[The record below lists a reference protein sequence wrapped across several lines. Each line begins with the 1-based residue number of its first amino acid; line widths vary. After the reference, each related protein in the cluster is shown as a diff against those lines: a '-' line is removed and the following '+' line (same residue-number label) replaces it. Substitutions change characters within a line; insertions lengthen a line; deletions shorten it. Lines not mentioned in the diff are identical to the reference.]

1 MGVWALSKAALE
13 ELFVKPRMV
22 RWPGVLRRV
31 MPLMTE
37 RAFQRFINYMAA
49 VFLLA
54 LAIGAAIQL
63 TFLHRAEK
71 TRVDQQ
77 AAMALRLAGLELSRA
92 LLGTDHSA
100 TPRMPS
106 SRDIARALKGVPQA
120 MSTGHVW
127 LVLDAGGTVRA
138 RWPGEALP
146 EVTGQLAAHLPAG
159 ALNAARAAGQARLAR
174 ITLPDGMEISAGS
187 VPLSPWP
194 GTLVVL
200 RPVDAGMQVW
210 RKSAWAIAGLF
221 LLCASVIIA
230 LASAFNWQA
239 ARAAQADTTLAVA
252 TSRLDAA
259 LDQGRCGLWD
269 WDVARGRIFWSR
281 SMYSM
286 LGVQAA
292 GEYLSFGEIAARQHP
307 QDLPLDQMVEA
318 MLKEGRDSFD
328 HEFRLRHASG
338 HWVWLRARGAM
349 TRGANASEPH
359 LVGIAIDIT
368 AQKKADKASREAET
382 RLREAI
388 EAISESFVLWDGESR
403 LVMCNS
409 KYQQFHS
416 LPPSVCQPGMA
427 YEEVM
432 KAARKPKVA
441 KRHSILS
448 DENDEEVIFEVQLD
462 DGRWLQI
469 NERRVRDKG
478 FVSVGTDITD
488 LKRQQEELKRSEA
501 ELKATV
507 AELEN
512 SRYELEQQ
520 RQRLADLANK
530 YMMEKEKAE
539 AAYRT
544 KSAFLA
550 NMSHEL
556 RTPLNPII
564 GFAQVM
570 RQQIYGPLHEKYLEC
585 AADIEGSAR
594 HLLDLVSDILDMSKI
609 EAGKERL
616 NPRDMDL
623 AEAVAGSV
631 SLIAE
636 QARANGLTL
645 EVAAPE
651 SLPWRADPLKIKQ
664 VLLNI
669 LSNAVKFT
677 GPGGRVRLEMH
688 ELPGQVRISISDTG
702 VGIAEEHLDKLGKP
716 FEQVG
721 GGFTARKGGSG
732 LGLAISRSLVEMH
745 GGTLEITSRLGEGTT
760 VTVTLPGSPARTSSP
775 KQARAS

>member
-1 MGVWALSKAALE
+1 
-13 ELFVKPRMV
+13 
-22 RWPGVLRRV
+22 
-31 MPLMTE
+31 MTE
-37 RAFQRFINYMAA
+37 RAFQRLVNYLVA
-49 VFLLA
+49 VFVLA
-54 LAIGAAIQL
+54 LAIGASIHLAQ
-63 TFLHRAEK
+63 TYRASKNGAER
-71 TRVDQQ
+71 T
-77 AAMALRLAGLELSRA
+77 ALLSLRLAGRELSR
-92 LLGTDHSA
+92 LLSGGQGGQA
-100 TPRMPS
+100 TLRMP
-106 SRDIARALKGVPQA
+106 AREDLARVLGGIPGA
-120 MSTGHVW
+120 RSGGRRW
-127 LVLDAGGTVRA
+127 LVLDNGGSVRA
-138 RWPGEALP
+138 RWPGTTQAGGSGGAERQILAQLP
-146 EVTGQLAAHLPAG
+146 HQGSGQT
-159 ALNAARAAGQARLAR
+159 RL
-174 ITLPDGMEISAGS
+174 ILVNLPDGRSFLMGAVS
-187 VPLSPWP
+187 LTPWP
-194 GTLVVL
+194 GSLVVL
-200 RPVDAGMQVW
+200 QPGGAGMEGW
-210 RKSAWAIAGLF
+210 LKSALAIGGWF

-286 LGVQAA
+286 LGVQAG

-307 QDLPLDQMVEA
+307 QDMPLDQMVET
-318 MLKEGRDSFD
+318 MLREGRGSFD
-328 HEFRLRHASG
+328 HEFRLRHAAG

-349 TRGANASEPH
+349 TRSANADAPH

-368 AQKKADKASREAET
+368 AQKKADKANREAET

-416 LPPSVCQPGMA
+416 LPPSACRPGMA

-507 AELEN
+507 TELEN

-539 AAYRT
+539 AAYKT

-609 EAGKERL
+609 EAGKEILRRE
-616 NPRDMDL
+616 NTDL
-623 AEAVAGSV
+623 SSIIRESIALISEEA
-631 SLIAE
+631 
-636 QARANGLTL
+636 RKRGLVL
-645 EVAAPE
+645 ETDCPE
-651 SLPWRADPLKIKQ
+651 SLPLVADPLKLKQ

-677 GPGGRVRLEMH
+677 ESGGLIQVKAWQEN
-688 ELPGQVRISISDTG
+688 GQAIAAITDTG
-702 VGIAEEHLDKLGKP
+702 IGIAAQHLEKLGRP

-745 GGTLEITSRLGEGTT
+745 GGALEIASRLGEGTT
-760 VTVTLPGSPARTSSP
+760 VTVILPRSPAQTSSP
-775 KQARAS
+775 RRATAS

>member
-1 MGVWALSKAALE
+1 MQKAALE
-13 ELFVKPRMV
+13 DLFVKERTI
-22 RWPGVLRRV
+22 RWPGLLRHFL
-31 MPLMTE
+31 PLMTE
-37 RAFQRFINYMAA
+37 RSLQRLINYLIA

-54 LAIGAAIQL
+54 LAIGTAIQL
-63 TFLHRAEK
+63 SSSHREGLRRERQQSVLH
-71 TRVDQQ
+71 
-77 AAMALRLAGLELSRA
+77 LRLAALELSRI
-92 LLGTDHSA
+92 LGGRMDARGTL
-100 TPRMPS
+100 RMPTPE
-106 SRDIARALKGVPQA
+106 DIARALAAIPGAEAPRRA
-120 MSTGHVW
+120 WM
-127 LVLDAGGTVRA
+127 VLDAGGAIRAIWPKGAAAFPGERA
-138 RWPGEALP
+138 RNR
-146 EVTGQLAAHLPAG
+146 LAAFL
-159 ALNAARAAGQARLAR
+159 AAREAPSGQHVREMLAAGGKLKA
-174 ITLPDGMEISAGS
+174 AGVS
-187 VPLSPWP
+187 LSPWP
-194 GTLVVL
+194 GQLVLV
-200 RPVDAGMQVW
+200 RPAGAGMEDW
-210 RKSAWAIAGLF
+210 WKNALAIGGWF
-221 LLCASVIIA
+221 LLSGVVIGL

-239 ARAAQADTTLAVA
+239 GLTRHADSTLAVA

-286 LGVQAA
+286 LGFQAA
-292 GEYLSFGEIAARQHP
+292 GEYMSFGEIAQRQHP
-307 QDLPLDQMVEA
+307 EDQPLDEMVEV
-318 MLKEGRDSFD
+318 MLERGLESFD
-328 HEFRLRHASG
+328 QEFRLKHADG

-349 TRGANASEPH
+349 TRAGGRDAPH
-359 LVGIAIDIT
+359 LVGIAIDISE
-368 AQKKADKASREAET
+368 QKRADKANKEAET

-416 LPPSVCQPGMA
+416 LPPSACQPGMA

-432 KAARKPKVA
+432 KSARKPKVA
-441 KRHSILS
+441 KRHSIFS
-448 DENDEEVIFEVQLD
+448 DENDEEVVFEVQLD

-488 LKRQQEELKRSEA
+488 LKRQQGELERSEA

-507 AELEN
+507 TELEN
-512 SRYELEQQ
+512 SRFELEQQ

-570 RQQIYGPLHEKYLEC
+570 REQIHGPLHEKYLQC
-585 AADIEGSAR
+585 ATDIEGSAQ

-609 EAGKERL
+609 EAGKEKL
-616 NPRDMDL
+616 HPREMDL
-623 AEAVAGSV
+623 AGVLRESI
-631 SLIAE
+631 SLIGKG
-636 QARANGLTL
+636 AREKALKVDTDIP
-645 EVAAPE
+645 A
-651 SLPWRADPLKIKQ
+651 SLPLVADPLKLKQ

-677 GPGGRVRLEMH
+677 GREGHV
-688 ELPGQVRISISDTG
+688 QVRAGMQKGQAVITIRDNG
-702 VGIAEEHLDKLGKP
+702 IGIAPQHLKKLGRP

-721 GGFTARKGGSG
+721 GGFTAEKGGSG

-745 GGTLEITSRLGEGTT
+745 GGGLSIASTEGEGTT
-760 VTVTLPGSPARTSSP
+760 VTISLPLG
-775 KQARAS
+775 